1 LFKLDCSSV
10 VCASYLFCNDVILLV
25 MGSQTVVQFV
35 KTKSAIHQS
44 PFRSSSET
52 YSSCSLVKEKS
63 ATSSD
68 IFVSIGSLLHA
79 LSSNIMIKT
88 NTKLILLIMY
98 QSALLMLEV
107 FSVYRYY
114 YL

>member
-1 LFKLDCSSV
+1 SI
-10 VCASYLFCNDVILLV
+10 LFCNAVILLV
-25 MGSQTVVQFV
+25 MGRQTVVQFV

-52 YSSCSLVKEKS
+52 DSSCSLVKEKS

-68 IFVSIGSLLHA
+68 IFVPIGSLLHA

-88 NTKLILLIMY
+88 QTILILLIMY
-98 QSALLMLEV
+98 KSALLKLEV
-107 FSVYRYY
+107 FSVKLYY
-114 YL
+114 YIIRE